1 MWIRLKEPYAFFYP
15 PRVEPA
21 GSVVSI
27 GGPGGAQLVAAGIAE
42 ETAKPPEP
50 DNNRVTFRPS
60 SAVAKIDR
68 PIDTPPLSGR
78 ANALAAALSRR
89 ARRKIAR
96 KF

>member
-1 MWIRLKEPYAFFYP
+1 MWIRLLQPQAVFYP
-15 PRVEPA
+15 SRVEPA
-21 GSVVSI
+21 GSVHSI
-27 GGPGGAQLVAAGIAE
+27 GTPRGAQLVAAGIAE

-50 DNNRVTFRPS
+50 DNNRVTFRPG

-68 PIDTPPLSGR
+68 PITTPPWSSQ

-89 ARRKIAR
+89 ARRKTAR